1 MLPGL
6 GAVLGATIV
15 MFVVLG
21 AASVLVPVALVYVAL
36 RVQDARQTVPDP
48 KVGMK
53 LAFHAVH
60 TTAILIILTGLSIF
74 MIDLMD
80 GSIAPGPNRPN
91 FGGQP
96 AQMKDDGLN
105 SAKRTA
111 LALVGSGLLFGVMF
125 WAFLTGTNDAEQRSV
140 RRVFVGGRMALC
152 LLITMFTVTG
162 LIVTLAQKEPEH
174 TATEVLIGMLLVWFP
189 AGIVHMLLFF
199 NNVNVRKAK
208 PTGRRRPADDDDD
221 EDDRPWR
228 PER

>member
-96 AQMKDDGLN
+96 AQMKDSGLN

-140 RRVFVGGRMALC
+140 RRVFVGGRLALC

-162 LIVTLAQKEPEH
+162 LLVNLAQK
-174 TATEVLIGMLLVWFP
+174 TSDTRATEVLTGMLLVWFP
-189 AGIVHMLLFF
+189 AAIVHMLLFF
-199 NNVNVRKAK
+199 MNVNTRSARKRA
-208 PTGRRRPADDDDD
+208 ADDD